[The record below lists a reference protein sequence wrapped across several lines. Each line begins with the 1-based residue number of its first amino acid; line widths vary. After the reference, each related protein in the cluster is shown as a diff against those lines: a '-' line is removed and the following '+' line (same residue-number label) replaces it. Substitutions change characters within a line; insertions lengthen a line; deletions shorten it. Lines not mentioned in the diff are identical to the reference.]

1 MTREK
6 LNAYVRRSFHNLRS
20 DQVEDM
26 VQDGMVKF
34 YTARVETEGG
44 RAISAL
50 NAIHDAARKERTQT
64 KNRLLEGEKS
74 YEINVHFG
82 HTGEKHSNT
91 PTELAP
97 ARQNDVQTIL
107 EAKEILF
114 SLPLSYQRVIMTK
127 YIGHNSKSGSKALN
141 ISESCY
147 RSLLSRAQRY
157 ARRMYA

>member
-1 MTREK
+1 MTRTK
-6 LNAYVRRSFHNLRS
+6 LNAYINRTFNNLRS
-20 DQVEDM
+20 DQIEDM

-34 YTARVETEGG
+34 YTAKVETEGG

-50 NAIHDAARKERTQT
+50 NAIHDAARKEHRQV
-64 KNRLLEGEKS
+64 KHRLLEGEHVRF
-74 YEINVHFG
+74 INVHFG
-82 HTGEKHSNT
+82 HKGDDDNVA
-91 PTELAP
+91 PIELAP

>member
-1 MTREK
+1 MTRTK
-6 LNAYVRRSFHNLRS
+6 LNAYINRTFNNLRS
-20 DQVEDM
+20 DQIEDM

-34 YTARVETEGG
+34 YTAKVETEGG

-64 KNRLLEGEKS
+64 KYILGEADKA
-74 YEINVHFG
+74 YEINIHFG
-82 HTGEKHSNT
+82 HYGSDETSS
-91 PTELAP
+91 PIELAP